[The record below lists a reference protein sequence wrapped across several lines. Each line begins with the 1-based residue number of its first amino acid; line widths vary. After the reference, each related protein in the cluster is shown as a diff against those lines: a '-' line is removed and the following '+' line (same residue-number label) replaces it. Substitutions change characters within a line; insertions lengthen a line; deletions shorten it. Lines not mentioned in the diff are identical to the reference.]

1 MKLAYLTGQY
11 PKVSHTFVRREILG
25 LEALGHQVIRLSV
38 READSGVVD
47 PLDIEELD
55 KTHVFFDAS
64 PVQWIGAFVCAFART
79 PIGVLKEIAAIAK
92 KLRAPGP
99 GITQRFAY
107 LLEATYFLSLA
118 RRGDVEHVHAHFGRN
133 AASVAMIM
141 KNLGGPTFSMTVH
154 GPDEF
159 DDTMGHELGAKV
171 VASAF
176 TAAISHYTTAQ
187 LRRWVPLEHWNKLEV
202 IHCSVDESFFEDCEP
217 IFEDCTTFTCV
228 GRLCP
233 QKGQLILLDAFAA
246 LLKEGRDAKLVLAGD
261 GEMRPE
267 VEARMRELGIEGH
280 VSITGWIS
288 EREVRAQL
296 KGSRCMVLPSF
307 AEGLP
312 VVIMEAFAMGRP
324 VISTYIAG
332 IPELVRESANGW
344 LVAAGDTAALTTALR
359 EALDCTPS
367 ELDSMGH
374 EGSKRVREQHFVQT
388 EVSKLEALLTKATSN
403 R

>member
-1 MKLAYLTGQY
+1 
-11 PKVSHTFVRREILG
+11 
-25 LEALGHQVIRLSV
+25 
-38 READSGVVD
+38 
-47 PLDIEELD
+47 
-55 KTHVFFDAS
+55 
-64 PVQWIGAFVCAFART
+64 
-79 PIGVLKEIAAIAK
+79 
-92 KLRAPGP
+92 
-99 GITQRFAY
+99 
-107 LLEATYFLSLA
+107 
-118 RRGDVEHVHAHFGRN
+118 
-133 AASVAMIM
+133 
-141 KNLGGPTFSMTVH
+141 
-154 GPDEF
+154 
-159 DDTMGHELGAKV
+159 
-171 VASAF
+171 
-176 TAAISHYTTAQ
+176 
-187 LRRWVPLEHWNKLEV
+187 
-202 IHCSVDESFFEDCEP
+202 
-217 IFEDCTTFTCV
+217 
-228 GRLCP
+228 
-233 QKGQLILLDAFAA
+233 
-246 LLKEGRDAKLVLAGD
+246 
-261 GEMRPE
+261 MRPE

-367 ELDSMGH
+367 ELDTMGH